1 MNMQHAGELAGLATS
16 ALWVVSSLAFAAAG
30 RSIGATQLNLLRS
43 LLACAFLLGLQWFLH
58 GNPWPTIGGHS
69 TLFLAISG
77 LLGLAIGD
85 QFLFAGY
92 VLVGPRTTTLLMT
105 LAPAT
110 AASLSWIMFGQSM
123 SWQAI
128 LGMAITLIGVLW
140 VAAESPHA
148 ANCIK
153 PGQQRKGIMFGAA
166 AAVCQGIGMV
176 LAGNALRGEVD
187 AMSAQTVRMSAGTLA
202 IIVIALV
209 VHRMRKASPISPISP
224 IQDASTPSQSVDL
237 RNRLRSTTQSE
248 IIELQP
254 TLRWTNQAVI
264 VAIVIGTF
272 SGPVLGVWC
281 SLIALQKLEV
291 GIATTL
297 MSLVPVMILPFS
309 KWIEGRWPTPRAILG
324 AIIAVVGVVILATAA
339 TAPNA

>member
-1 MNMQHAGELAGLATS
+1 
-16 ALWVVSSLAFAAAG
+16 
-30 RSIGATQLNLLRS
+30 
-43 LLACAFLLGLQWFLH
+43 
-58 GNPWPTIGGHS
+58 
-69 TLFLAISG
+69 
-77 LLGLAIGD
+77 
-85 QFLFAGY
+85 
-92 VLVGPRTTTLLMT
+92 
-105 LAPAT
+105 
-110 AASLSWIMFGQSM
+110 M

-166 AAVCQGIGMV
+166 AALCQGIGMV

-209 VHRMRKASPISPISP
+209 VNRMRKASSISPISP

-237 RNRLRSTTQSE
+237 RNRLRSTSPSE
-248 IIELQP
+248 IIELRP
-254 TLRWTNQAVI
+254 TLRWTNQSVI